1 MSEYCEGGYRFEN
14 LYSKAYWAKR
24 EMNVPA
30 RKLDFGQAE
39 YEYKMFLEEKVEQ
52 PTRAN
57 IAMAEVIRNTG
68 VNMEFFLNKSNLE
81 ASPELDCL
89 VKTIEDHELKNYPK
103 TRKLRDILTVEN
115 MRLNEVS
122 PKINSKLKK
131 LFVKFMAKI

>member
-39 YEYKMFLEEKVEQ
+39 YEYKMFLEEKVAQ

-81 ASPELDCL
+81 ASTELDCL
-89 VKTIEDHELKNYPK
+89 VKTIEYHELKNYPK